1 MRFLHT
7 SDWHLG
13 QKFLHRDRTQEH
25 ELALNWLVQTIEN
38 QKIDCLIVAGDIFDI
53 GNPPN
58 YARRMYY
65 RFLTRLLDT
74 CCQHIIIIGGNHDSP
89 AMLNAPKEL
98 LEALN
103 MHVIGTTTGSLE
115 DQIIELRD
123 EKEQLKAVIAA
134 IPFLRDKDL
143 RSSISGET
151 GKDRITAIRAGIR
164 AHYVEIG
171 AIIEAYKTQKVPLIA
186 VGHLYVKGSYAAEER
201 ANIYIGDKENIEA
214 DQFPELFDYIAL
226 GHIHRAQAFK
236 GHEKVQYSG
245 SLIPL
250 SFSETKDEKVVKIV
264 DLKEEQFKV
273 TDILIPQFR
282 RLKTVKM
289 EFEPMKTRLLKL
301 HEDYQ
306 EELKVWVDAV
316 VTDEKSI
323 PNLDLELREFVR
335 DLNVDLLKIRTTF
348 QIKNRAAQA
357 TEIDLKDLQPMD
369 VFLQKCDAEG
379 YNEEEKTELISSFKE
394 LQSWM
399 IEKEKME

>member
-13 QKFLHRDRTQEH
+13 QKFLHRDRTREH
-25 ELALNWLVQTIEN
+25 QLALDWLVETIDN
-38 QKIDCLIVAGDIFDI
+38 QKIDCLIIAGDIFDI

-65 RFLTRLLDT
+65 RFLTHLLNT
-74 CCQHIIIIGGNHDSP
+74 CCQYIIIIGGNHDSP

-103 MHVIGTTTGSLE
+103 MHVIGTTTGNLE
-115 DQIIELRD
+115 DEIIELQD
-123 EKEQLKAVIAA
+123 EKGVLKAVVAA

-151 GKDRITAIRAGIR
+151 GKDRIKAIRAGIR
-164 AHYVEIG
+164 AHYEAIG
-171 AIIEAYKTQKVPLIA
+171 SAIEKHKATKIPLLA

-214 DQFPELFDYIAL
+214 AQFPDLFDYVAL

-236 GHEKVQYSG
+236 GFEKVQYSG

-250 SFSETKDEKVVKIV
+250 SFSETKDEKVIKVVELNEDQLKVK
-264 DLKEEQFKV
+264 
-273 TDILIPQFR
+273 DIPVPQFR
-282 RLKTVKM
+282 RLKTIKM
-289 EFEPMKTRLLKL
+289 DFEDMKKRLLKL
-301 HEDYQ
+301 HEDYK

-316 VTDEKSI
+316 VTDEKSV
-323 PNLDLELREFVR
+323 PNLDLELREFVH

-348 QIKNRAAQA
+348 QTKRYAVKA
-357 TEIDLKDLQPMD
+357 TEINLKDLQPTD
-369 VFLQKCDAEG
+369 VFLQKCEAEG
-379 YNEEEKTELISSFKE
+379 YSKAETEELLSSFKE

-399 IEKEKME
+399 MEQEKME

>member
-25 ELALNWLVQTIEN
+25 QLALDWLQQIIEN
-38 QKIDCLIVAGDIFDI
+38 QQIGCLIIAGDIFDI

-65 RFLTRLLDT
+65 RFLTCLLDT

-98 LEALN
+98 LESLN
-103 MHVIGTTTGSLE
+103 MHVIGTTTGNLE
-115 DQIIELRD
+115 DEIIELRD
-123 EKEQLKAVIAA
+123 GEENLQAVVAA

-151 GKDRITAIRAGIR
+151 GDDRIKAIRAGIR
-164 AHYVEIG
+164 AHYDAIG
-171 AIIEAYKTQKVPLIA
+171 ETIEKYRSAKVPLLA

-214 DQFPELFDYIAL
+214 AQFPDLFDYVAL

-236 GHEKVQYSG
+236 GYEKVQYSG

-250 SFSETKDEKVVKIV
+250 SFSETKDEKIVKVVELNK
-264 DLKEEQFKV
+264 DRLKVK
-273 TDILIPQFR
+273 DIPVPQFR
-282 RLKTVKM
+282 RLKTIKM
-289 EFEPMKTRLLKL
+289 NFEDTKKRLLKL
-301 HEDYQ
+301 HEDYKD
-306 EELKVWVDAV
+306 ELKVWVDAV
-316 VTDEKSI
+316 VTDEKSV

-348 QIKNRAAQA
+348 QSKRNAVKA
-357 TEIDLKDLQPMD
+357 TEIDLKDLQPTD
-369 VFLQKCDAEG
+369 VFLQKCEAEG
-379 YNEEEKTELISSFKE
+379 YNEEETRELLSSFKE
-394 LQSWM
+394 LQSWI
-399 IEKEKME
+399 IEKEK